1 MEGSFGSARNS
12 AFDNGLSNGGEI
24 SDLVPS
30 PESIARSSILQMCS
44 LV

>member
-12 AFDNGLSNGGEI
+12 GIDNGLSNGGEI